1 MPYKTDRDGN
11 WVHCDKPEWPKI
23 IYGDVNLIRM
33 FIEANWPV
41 TIKPDDIA
49 RGDEGDFLG
58 WLGEWYPELYEE
70 FNKILSGKAK
80 FYELPK
86 FDLVEV

>member
-1 MPYKTDRDGN
+1 MPYEHNSDGTIS
-11 WVHCDKPEWPKI
+11 WKAEATWPKF

-33 FIEANWPV
+33 FVEANWP
-41 TIKPDDIA
+41 IAIRQDDIA